1 MTSKQKLQS
10 LVHQLVSY
18 SFVGDK
24 LSQERVK
31 GITKTFAR
39 LPLSQSLTYL
49 RTYLREL
56 KKYIEFRSLHVDS
69 STELS
74 QSQIVAITRTFKK
87 DYLVFEQK
95 VNLDPSLLGGLRI
108 KIGDA
113 IFDYSVKARIAELG
127 KNIAS

>member
-10 LVHQLVSY
+10 LVHQLVNY

-24 LSQERVK
+24 LSQERVN
-31 GITKTFAR
+31 GITKSFAR

-56 KKYIEFRSLHVDS
+56 KKYIEFRSLLVDS
-69 STELS
+69 STELR
-74 QSQIVAITRTFKK
+74 QSQIAAISKAFKK

-108 KIGDA
+108 KIGDSV
-113 IFDYSVKARIAELG
+113 FDYSVKARIAELG
-127 KNIAS
+127 KSIAS